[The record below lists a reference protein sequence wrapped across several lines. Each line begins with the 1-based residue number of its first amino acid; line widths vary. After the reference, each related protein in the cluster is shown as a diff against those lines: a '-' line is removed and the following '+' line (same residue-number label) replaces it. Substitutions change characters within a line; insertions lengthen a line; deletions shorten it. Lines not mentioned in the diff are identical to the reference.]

1 MKEKLVRLS
10 DMKALVKIVGGSYD
24 AVPSVKMISV
34 ANSASDLKKARKMW
48 LDGYVKEE
56 YGEDDF
62 DEFIKD
68 EDCGIVIMK
77 NDETTFSFEDIN
89 RNNSY
94 LVTLSIVKL

>member
-1 MKEKLVRLS
+1 ME
-10 DMKALVKIVGGSYD
+10 ALVKIVGGSYD
-24 AVPSVKMISV
+24 AVPSVETISV
-34 ANSASDLKKARKMW
+34 ANSALDLLKARKMW

-62 DEFIKD
+62 EKFIED

-77 NDETTFSFEDIN
+77 DDETTFSFEDIN

-94 LVTLSIVKL
+94 MVTLSIVKL